1 MQRTVVDE
9 FVCHAYGDANLLPD
23 GAETEK
29 IVLMT
34 SISAAVMYRTTATW
48 QNFMTV
54 DVEERTRLNNTRNK

>member
-1 MQRTVVDE
+1 MHTVTQTY
-9 FVCHAYGDANLLPD
+9 CLMGLKQK
-23 GAETEK
+23 K